1 MGNESRREKA
11 QVLFD
16 EFVSASTCRAA
27 LHSFRQL
34 CEHLHLDLDAD
45 RRGNEHPLYR
55 AIRRRL
61 AYWKANA
68 LWSKLERRASRQEY
82 LQNRACR
89 DATCAVI
96 GAGPCGLRAAVE
108 LSFLGARV
116 VVLEKRD
123 TFSRNNVLHLWPFA
137 IHDLRGLGAKK
148 FYGKFCAGS
157 IDHISIRQLQLVLLK
172 VALLLGVEV
181 HVNVEFKDVLEPPG
195 DQRPGGET
203 NSQPVRALVSRGFCV
218 PDSVRRRQSGGLP
231 VSFQG
236 WAGRW
241 RHGQSPTQSMG
252 CSLTSSWERTVA
264 GTLCPPR
271 PVPAGFRR
279 KEFRGKLAIAI
290 TANFKNRNT
299 RAEARVQE
307 IGGVASIFNQRFFQD
322 LRQQTGVDLENLV
335 YYKDDT
341 HYFVMTAKKR
351 SLLHK
356 GVILQ
361 DFADTQLLLS
371 RSNVDHKAL
380 QAFAR
385 TAADFSTDGQLPS
398 LDFAINHYGRPDVAM
413 FDFTSMYASE
423 NAAMVRRR
431 RGHRL
436 LVTLVGDSLLEPF
449 WPMGTGVARG
459 FLAALDASWM
469 IRRWCQGDFPLDLLA
484 ERESLYRFL
493 AQTTPENMQ
502 KNFSLYSLDPS
513 SRYVNICLS
522 VTPDQVRHL
531 LDTEENAGQE
541 PEMVAAS
548 LPIPESLSESNRLLA
563 WCRLQTAGYPGV
575 AVSDLTASWKSGL
588 ALCALLHRHRPQLI
602 DFESLNPA
610 AHHHNVGLAFDVCER
625 ELGISPLMTVE
636 EMTSAAEPDALSMV
650 MYLSQLYQLLREGPL
665 SSGAI
670 GEESERRQ
678 SHFAASPLRPS
689 TVWPSQDSQV
699 RAASVTPAS
708 LLSRLGLDLPRQQMS
723 KEKRSRPSQRCHRDQ
738 QRWHADEAIA
748 EAPGPRVRLMARLL
762 QAKLGHGSS
771 SSSSFLGQRT
781 LGSEQEADSLP
792 VADRQHPMACA
803 SDVCF
808 FCRQKVYVMER
819 LSAEGLFFHR
829 SCFACHV
836 CRSTLR
842 IAAYRFHAATGKFSC
857 PRQCEPSACTGASA
871 PKPDR
876 MVSCD
881 RTQRPS
887 CTSMLLSSE
896 ESSVATEHRRLSA
909 FSLTPERIEL
919 ENDKAERL
927 EAEEISEEEISE
939 EFLACFN
946 LSTDDQTLSSE
957 ADTPVSPTYQTAW
970 EEALEDGLQLTGC
983 QEEEDREEDQ
993 PVSDEESS
1001 DDTGTAGPGETP
1013 VWRNTPSTASFVTT
1027 ADSAASV
1034 RWPSPSEKEVPLV
1047 ECVEGAWPEESNGRC
1062 QRVERPAEGG
1072 GARALWKAVFSRTGD
1087 KTKEAG
1093 RPAEP
1098 LLHHMHDAGWWTA
1111 QRKCSPGARNNL
1123 HLETLDM
1130 AARLEKL
1137 CIRERDAAAAEHGV
1151 RAHLQPVSHADG
1163 FARPQ
1168 PAYVPHALAFRPA
1181 FPKERRPRRHPPPDS
1196 DGRSSCATEV
1206 AGVLVRPREP
1216 SSLSVPESLFRPYEA
1231 PRPTERRRPERS
1243 GCRRAKRRQLER
1255 LRRAQLIQWQLQ
1267 LVEEEQRRLEAQGV
1281 ALEQSLRG
1289 VRYQL
1294 HFIFFFLCSLSN
1306 QLHFGE
1312 LNMRAHSAS
1321 QCDVCQSE
1329 LPAGQK
1335 TLAHKRR
1342 QRRLSRGK
1350 NTKHD
1355 VVCVRMWCAQE
1366 RAVTT
1371 RAASC
1376 SFGSNWSSRR
1386 TPWPDTSRSSAFTRG
1401 NCSWKTNRA
1410 DSSRSFASG

>member
-27 LHSFRQL
+27 LHSFHQL

-45 RRGNEHPLYR
+45 RRSNEHPLYR

-123 TFSRNNVLHLWPFA
+123 AFSRNNVLHLWPFA

-181 HVNVEFKDVLEPPG
+181 YVNVEFKGVLEPPG
-195 DQRPGGET
+195 DQRPGGVGWTLEAWPKSHAV
-203 NSQPVRALVSRGFCV
+203 NGLQFDVIVGADG
-218 PDSVRRRQSGGLP
+218 RRNTLP
-231 VSFQG
+231 
-236 WAGRW
+236 
-241 RHGQSPTQSMG
+241 
-252 CSLTSSWERTVA
+252 
-264 GTLCPPR
+264 
-271 PVPAGFRR
+271 GFRR
-279 KEFRGKLAIAI
+279 KEFRGKLAIAV

-361 DFADTQLLLS
+361 DFADTELLLS
-371 RSNVDHKAL
+371 RNNVDQKAL

-423 NAAMVRRR
+423 NAAMVRWR

-541 PEMVAAS
+541 PEMVGA
-548 LPIPESLSESNRLLA
+548 LPPPIPESLSESNRLLA
-563 WCRLQTAGYPGV
+563 WCRLQTVGYPGV

-650 MYLSQLYQLLREGPL
+650 MYLSQLYQLLRDDPPSL
-665 SSGAI
+665 GAI
-670 GEESERRQ
+670 GEDFERHQ
-678 SHFAASPLRPS
+678 SHSAASPLRPS
-689 TVWPSQDSQV
+689 TVWLSQDSQV

-708 LLSRLGLDLPRQQMS
+708 LLSQLGLDLSRQQMS
-723 KEKRSRPSQRCHRDQ
+723 KENRSRPSQRCHRDQ
-738 QRWHADEAIA
+738 QRWHEPAADDAIA

-771 SSSSFLGQRT
+771 SSSSLGQRT
-781 LGSEQEADSLP
+781 LGSEQKADSLP
-792 VADRQHPMACA
+792 VADRRHPTACA

-819 LSAEGLFFHR
+819 LSAEGHFFHR

-857 PRQCEPSACTGASA
+857 PRQCEPSACAGPSA

-887 CTSMLLSSE
+887 CTSLLLSSGD
-896 ESSVATEHRRLSA
+896 SSVATEHRRLSV

-927 EAEEISEEEISE
+927 EAEEISEEEVSE

-957 ADTPVSPTYQTAW
+957 ADTPVSPTYQAAW
-970 EEALEDGLQLTGC
+970 EEALEDGLRLTGC
-983 QEEEDREEDQ
+983 QEEDEREEDQ
-993 PVSDEESS
+993 PVSEEESS
-1001 DDTGTAGPGETP
+1001 DDTGTAAPGETP
-1013 VWRNTPSTASFVTT
+1013 AWRDTPSTASFVTKV
-1027 ADSAASV
+1027 DSASSV
-1034 RWPSPSEKEVPLV
+1034 RWPSPSEKEAPLA

-1062 QRVERPAEGG
+1062 QHVERQAEGG
-1072 GARALWKAVFSRTGD
+1072 GARALWKAVFSRTGA

-1093 RPAEP
+1093 RPEP
-1098 LLHHMHDAGWWTA
+1098 LLHHTHDAGWWTA
-1111 QRKCSPGARNNL
+1111 QRKCSPEARKNL

-1137 CIRERDAAAAEHGV
+1137 CIRERDVAVA
-1151 RAHLQPVSHADG
+1151 
-1163 FARPQ
+1163 Q

-1181 FPKERRPRRHPPPDS
+1181 FPKERWPRRHPPPDS

-1216 SSLSVPESLFRPYEA
+1216 SSLSVPESLFRPDEA

-1243 GCRRAKRRQLER
+1243 GRRRAKRRQLER

-1289 VRYQL
+1289 ACGDDKSSFMQLWFQLVQQKNALARY
-1294 HFIFFFLCSLSN
+1294 
-1306 QLHFGE
+1306 E
-1312 LNMRAHSAS
+1312 
-1321 QCDVCQSE
+1321 SE
-1329 LPAGQK
+1329 LGIYARELQ
-1335 TLAHKRR
+1335 LED
-1342 QRRLSRGK
+1342 QQSRLQQELRE
-1350 NTKHD
+1350 
-1355 VVCVRMWCAQE
+1355 RMMLDDRLKDDRELLQE
-1366 RAVTT
+1366 RAILEEMLEVLE
-1371 RAASC
+1371 
-1376 SFGSNWSSRR
+1376 RR
-1386 TPWPDTSRSSAFTRG
+1386 KALVPLLEEQRLS
-1401 NCSWKTNRA
+1401 
-1410 DSSRSFASG
+1410 

>member
-203 NSQPVRALVSRGFCV
+203 NSQPVRALVSRGFGACV
-218 PDSVRRRQSGGLP
+218 PDSVCRRQSGGLP

-241 RHGQSPTQSMG
+241 RHGQSPTPSIG

-361 DFADTQLLLS
+361 DFADTELLLS
-371 RSNVDHKAL
+371 RSNVDQKAL

-385 TAADFSTDGQLPS
+385 TAANFSTDGQLPS

-413 FDFTSMYASE
+413 FDFTS
-423 NAAMVRRR
+423 
-431 RGHRL
+431 
-436 LVTLVGDSLLEPF
+436 
-449 WPMGTGVARG
+449 
-459 FLAALDASWM
+459 
-469 IRRWCQGDFPLDLLA
+469 I
-484 ERESLYRFL
+484 ESLYRFL

-541 PEMVAAS
+541 PEMVGAS
-548 LPIPESLSESNRLLA
+548 PPIPESLSESNRLLA

-625 ELGISPLMTVE
+625 ELGILPLMTVE

-650 MYLSQLYQLLREGPL
+650 MYLSQLYQLLRDGPP

-689 TVWPSQDSQV
+689 TVWLSQDSQV

-708 LLSRLGLDLPRQQMS
+708 LLSRLGLDLSRQQMS

-771 SSSSFLGQRT
+771 SSSSSLGQRT

-792 VADRQHPMACA
+792 VADRQHPTACA

-857 PRQCEPSACTGASA
+857 PRQCEPSACAGPSA

-887 CTSMLLSSE
+887 CTSLLLSSE

-970 EEALEDGLQLTGC
+970 EEALEDGLRLTAC
-983 QEEEDREEDQ
+983 QEEGDREEDQ
-993 PVSDEESS
+993 PVSEEESS
-1001 DDTGTAGPGETP
+1001 DDTGAPGETSA
-1013 VWRNTPSTASFVTT
+1013 WRNTPSTASFVTKV
-1027 ADSAASV
+1027 DSASSV
-1034 RWPSPSEKEVPLV
+1034 RWPSPSEKEVSLA

-1062 QRVERPAEGG
+1062 QRVERQAEGG
-1072 GARALWKAVFSRTGD
+1072 GARALWKAVFSRTRD

-1098 LLHHMHDAGWWTA
+1098 LHHTHDAGWWTA
-1111 QRKCSPGARNNL
+1111 QRKCSPEARNNL

-1137 CIRERDAAAAEHGV
+1137 CIRERDAAAAVVEHGA
-1151 RAHLQPVSHADG
+1151 RAHLQPVSDADG

-1181 FPKERRPRRHPPPDS
+1181 FPKVRERRPRRHPPPDS

-1243 GCRRAKRRQLER
+1243 GRRRAKRRQLER

-1289 VRYQL
+1289 ACGDDKSSFMQLWFQLVQQKNALARY
-1294 HFIFFFLCSLSN
+1294 
-1306 QLHFGE
+1306 E
-1312 LNMRAHSAS
+1312 
-1321 QCDVCQSE
+1321 SE
-1329 LPAGQK
+1329 LGIYARELQ
-1335 TLAHKRR
+1335 LED
-1342 QRRLSRGK
+1342 QQSRLQQELRE
-1350 NTKHD
+1350 
-1355 VVCVRMWCAQE
+1355 RMMLDDRLKGDRELLQE
-1366 RAVTT
+1366 RAILEEMLEVLE
-1371 RAASC
+1371 
-1376 SFGSNWSSRR
+1376 RR
-1386 TPWPDTSRSSAFTRG
+1386 KALVPLLEEQRLS
-1401 NCSWKTNRA
+1401 
-1410 DSSRSFASG
+1410 